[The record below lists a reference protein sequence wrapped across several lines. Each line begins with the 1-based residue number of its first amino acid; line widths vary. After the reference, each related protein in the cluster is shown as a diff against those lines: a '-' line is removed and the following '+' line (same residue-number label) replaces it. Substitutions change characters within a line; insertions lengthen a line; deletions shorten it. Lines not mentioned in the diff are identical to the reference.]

1 MTRAIDC
8 GRIGFPV
15 LLMILPLAMTAP
27 LRAAEPTKPPIIPG
41 PGDAALAEYFRVET
55 DTIAKAS
62 LADIHS
68 AADWDAKK
76 GESRRQLAE
85 MLGLDPMPPK
95 TDLEPVITSKLD
107 QPLFTVEK
115 LYFQSRPGL
124 YVTANLYIPKGL
136 TAPAPTI
143 LYVCGHGNVKK
154 NGISYGSKV
163 AMQHWPGWFARNGY
177 ICLIIDTLELGEIE
191 GEHHGTYRRG
201 MWWWHDRGYTPASV
215 EAWNSIRALDYL
227 ETRPEVDKTRLG
239 VTGRSGGGAYSWWL
253 AALDD
258 RIKVAIP
265 TAGITDLHDHVVNGT
280 IEGHC
285 DCMFMVNN
293 YRWDF
298 GQVAALVAPRPL
310 LIQNTDKDSIFPL
323 EGVNHVH
330 SAARD
335 IYDLTHAAQKSLGL
349 IITEG
354 PHKDTQELQ
363 VTAFKWFNRH
373 FKQEEG
379 DIEMLARPLFEPEQL
394 KVFKELPADQINT
407 KIAETFVPMAAAP
420 SVPAT
425 KEEWETMRAAWM
437 KGLAEKTFSG
447 WPKETAAPEVKPA
460 FTQTAEGITLS
471 AFDFVAQHDV
481 ALRLFVLQQE
491 KLAGA
496 DLLVLNVLDAPGWEK
511 FVNETAGA
519 FPKLGTAAHADA
531 AAWESTRKM
540 LLENKCIMAYVA
552 PRGVGPTA
560 FTRDEK
566 KYVQI
571 LRRFPLLGQTLEGM
585 QIYDTRRAIQALR
598 AQPAFSK
605 TPLWLQAD
613 GRMAGVALYAS
624 LFEPEVAR
632 LDLHDLPKSHVDG
645 PHLLNVLK
653 TLDMPAAV
661 ALAAERS
668 RVVLYA
674 KEQGDW
680 TYPQAVAQ
688 KLQWADKQVQIRH
701 E

>member
-1 MTRAIDC
+1 MNRAID
-8 GRIGFPV
+8 RRHIGFPV
-15 LLMILPLAMTAP
+15 LLMVLPLALAAP
-27 LRAAEPTKPPIIPG
+27 LRAAEPAKPPVVPG
-41 PGDAALAEYFRVET
+41 PGDAALKDYFRVET
-55 DTIAKAS
+55 ETIAKAS

-76 GESRRQLAE
+76 GEYRRQLAE

-95 TDLEPVITSKLD
+95 TDLKPVITGKLD

-136 TAPAPTI
+136 TQPAPTI

-177 ICLIIDTLELGEIE
+177 VCMIIDTLELGEIE
-191 GEHHGTYRRG
+191 GEHHGTYRLG
-201 MWWWHDRGYTPASV
+201 MWWWHDRGYTPAGV

-227 ETRPEVDKTRLG
+227 ETRPEVDQTRLG

-258 RIKVAIP
+258 RIKVAVP
-265 TAGITDLHDHVVNGT
+265 TAGITDLNDHVVNGT

-285 DCMFMVNN
+285 DCMFMVNS

-310 LIQNTDKDSIFPL
+310 LIQNTDKDTIFPL

-330 SAARD
+330 YAARGT
-335 IYDLTHAAQKSLGL
+335 YDLMNAAQKNLGL

-363 VTAFKWFNRH
+363 ITAFKWFNRQ
-373 FKQEEG
+373 FKHEEG

-407 KIAETFVPMAAAP
+407 KIAETFVPMAPAP
-420 SVPAT
+420 VVPET
-425 KEEWETMRAAWM
+425 KEQWETMREGWM
-437 KGLAEKTFSG
+437 KGLVEKTFAG
-447 WPKETAAPEVKPA
+447 WPKEAAALEVKPA
-460 FTQTAEGITLS
+460 FTETAQGITLS
-471 AFDFVAQHDV
+471 ALDFVSQHDV
-481 ALRLFVLQQE
+481 ALRLFVMHQE
-491 KLAGA
+491 KLAEA
-496 DLLVLNVLDAPGWEK
+496 DLMVLNVLDEAGWEK
-511 FVNETAGA
+511 FVDETAGA
-519 FPKLGTAAHADA
+519 FPKVGAAAHADA
-531 AAWESTRKM
+531 AGWDSTRKM
-540 LLENKCIMAYVA
+540 LLANKWMVAYVA

-560 FTRDEK
+560 FTRDAK

-571 LRRFPLLGQTLEGM
+571 LRRFPLIGQTLEGM
-585 QIYDTRRAIQALR
+585 QVYDTRRTIQAIRTLPQV
-598 AQPAFSK
+598 AKA
-605 TPLWLQAD
+605 PLWLQAD

-624 LFEPEVAR
+624 LFEKDVAR
-632 LDLHDLPKSHVDG
+632 LDLHDLPLSHVEG

-653 TLDMPAAV
+653 TLDLPAAV

-668 RVVLYA
+668 RVVLYQKQPA
-674 KEQGDW
+674 AWD
-680 TYPQAVAQ
+680 YPQAVAK
-688 KLQWADKQVQIRH
+688 KLAWGEKQVQIRNP
-701 E
+701 